1 VVRDRWAR
9 TLEGEASA
17 YRLEFGDP
25 SRFRRV
31 YDVRHTPLRDSGG
44 AVVAA
49 VEEALRSAGGDKVA
63 AAKILGVSRATLYR
77 HLPKRMG
84 GS

>member
-1 VVRDRWAR
+1 LGAHEHP
-9 TLEGEASA
+9 LCLLLSSA
-17 YRLEFGDP
+17 ALGLLAGRPPRRKRL
-25 SRFRRV
+25 S
-31 YDVRHTPLRDSGG
+31 
-44 AVVAA
+44 VAA